1 MDEIAAL
8 AYGWFLLAH
17 HKRSNES
24 SIYRRKDA
32 VSQLRKWHFS
42 SPSRYLKFVLHLR
55 IHFLKISNLVFA
67 RLPWLDTSCKFV
79 HTPRTSLL
87 PCCMRHH
94 VLSLDHLLHR
104 PRLCILCRNSRLF
117 PDDAYSKGK
126 AEKNWRWR
134 YCLVTWAVWPIRT
147 DTGDQF
153 EAWWCNEMRLS
164 LCICIS
170 FLETPKNA
178 VDYEYSTA
186 SWLYVPSLIG
196 TLKTLIDISWLSVHE
211 STRMSSSSQSL

>member
-1 MDEIAAL
+1 MSGQMNLQYIE
-8 AYGWFLLAH
+8 G
-17 HKRSNES
+17 KTRSHNYENDIFPLPVDTS
-24 SIYRRKDA
+24 NLSYTCEFI
-32 VSQLRKWHFS
+32 F
-42 SPSRYLKFVLHLR
+42 
-55 IHFLKISNLVFA
+55 KISNLVFA

-117 PDDAYSKGK
+117 PDDVYSKGK

-153 EAWWCNEMRLS
+153 EAWWCNELRLS